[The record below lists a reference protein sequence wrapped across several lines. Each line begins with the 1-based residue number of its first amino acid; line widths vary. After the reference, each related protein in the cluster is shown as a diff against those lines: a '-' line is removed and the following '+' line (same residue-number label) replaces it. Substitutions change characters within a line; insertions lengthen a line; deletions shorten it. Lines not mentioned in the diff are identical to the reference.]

1 MKIITVLLLDMS
13 RRRKTNTDAFLDEM
27 ASLPWWASVVVGG
40 VCWIVALL
48 VLAWFPEKHP
58 IQLFRALWWLIPG
71 IFGMTAIRSL
81 VMAGRARISLGQT
94 KTLRDLQAVPW
105 DQFERLSA
113 AYYRARGYSVVH
125 TGQAGPDG
133 GFDLVLRKDGERILV
148 QCKKYVRDPVG
159 VSLLREFF
167 GVVVSEGAHRG
178 IFITTSDFTPDAR
191 EFGLRHANLELIP
204 GRRFA
209 EMVQLLYSP
218 DATPSIQGEAFS
230 YVDAMEERAPCCPNC
245 KREMTQRTARSGRN
259 AGEMFW
265 GCHGFP
271 ACRGTRPMVRAM
283 DARQ

>member
-1 MKIITVLLLDMS
+1 MS
-13 RRRKTNTDAFLDEM
+13 RRRKNNSDAFLDEM
-27 ASLPWWASVVVGG
+27 VSLPWWASIVVGG

-58 IQLFRALWWLIPG
+58 IQAFRALWWVIPG

-94 KTLRDLQAVPW
+94 KTLRELQAVPW

-113 AYYRARGYSVVH
+113 AYYRARGYSVVQ

-209 EMVQLLYSP
+209 EMVQLLHSSN
-218 DATPSIQGEAFS
+218 DAPSYQGEAFS
-230 YVDAMEERAPCCPNC
+230 TVNAMEEPAPCCPKC
-245 KREMTQRTARSGRN
+245 KREMIQRTAKSGRN
-259 AGEMFW
+259 AGEIFW

-271 ACRGTRPMVRAM
+271 ACRGTRPMLRAM
-283 DARQ
+283 TPRQ